1 MALWIGDTN
10 KRFNT
15 IATRRQPTS
24 INIVICSQRRL
35 RCLNINVIKIQN
47 NVSRMFEQRLISS
60 RRKLPAE
67 TYNRELKLLLFF
79 TFSDLMYQIL
89 ALPPL
94 DTRERCC
101 QLYVMWCF
109 GGLYVFE
116 YCYLHYLSQSLVGSC
131 IQHNPLVYLRSHH

>member
-1 MALWIGDTN
+1 MVSMALWIGDTN

-15 IATRRQPTS
+15 IATRRHPTS

-79 TFSDLMYQIL
+79 TLSDFMYQIL

-94 DTRERCC
+94 DTRECCC

-109 GGLYVFE
+109 GGLYVLE
-116 YCYLHYLSQSLVGSC
+116 YSYFHYLLQSLKGLDT
-131 IQHNPLVYLRSHH
+131 QLNP